1 MSSIWTDYSSWPK
14 LKLTHTLDLFKKKNH
29 FKLINMCLIEYK
41 SRSYVI
47 IAFKSLTQIK
57 PYVVI
62 FSIKYYTM
70 LYMYSI
76 MMSDRE
82 MPISLNNFQAFS
94 AEPSKKVG
102 GYHLLHLLYVNL
114 PRDRVRIVVIFNSGV
129 WLNINWKFLL
139 KM

>member
-1 MSSIWTDYSSWPK
+1 
-14 LKLTHTLDLFKKKNH
+14 
-29 FKLINMCLIEYK
+29 MCLIEYK

-114 PRDRVRIVVIFNSGV
+114 PRDRVRIIVIFNSGI
-129 WLNINWKFLL
+129 WLNIN
-139 KM
+139 